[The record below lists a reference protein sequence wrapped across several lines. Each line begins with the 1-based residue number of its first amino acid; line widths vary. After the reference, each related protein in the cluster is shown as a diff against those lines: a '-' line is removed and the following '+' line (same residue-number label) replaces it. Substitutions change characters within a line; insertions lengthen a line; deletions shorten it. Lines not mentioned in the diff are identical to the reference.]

1 MGHVDVNRHPRR
13 GLRRGNLDEDAL
25 VARLS
30 EGRPGPMRSLV
41 RAVQSRQQLFKK
53 LIDWR
58 RAVTTQEAVAD
69 AMATSQSAV
78 ARLEHGGGDPKISTL
93 ERYAAT
99 IGASIT
105 WDLAVDEQAVADSP
119 HLTMTKVIRG
129 ASATVL
135 DLEGL
140 DSAERIRRVRPML
153 ERILDQRE
161 EKERE
166 AARRAAQH
174 RTPADL
180 ARLESALDAIEEL
193 PDRGFRQPEDLER
206 FRDGNR
212 RTGREFHIALGAA
225 SHSDELCADI
235 ADLVDHLCMVLDRRD
250 VPTTGTH
257 KLRHGAILDAIRNQD
272 PETAAEAVAAH
283 FSDARAAFGEML
295 LGHLPSMT
303 LTTVL
308 HMLEQ
313 AECLAAVLAAQQHSA
328 ADVERLNQALRS
340 THEIPDGGFDT
351 LEQAEA
357 FREAD
362 RELHLA
368 IAAAG
373 HNPVV
378 YELVEVAHRHFLDLL
393 GGMEPQLRGFQPR
406 QTGKHAVIVKAI
418 CEGRSDDAARATS
431 DHIASTREALE
442 QGLLARWRSPV
453 RATADRGPL
462 DIR

>member
-13 GLRRGNLDEDAL
+13 GLRRGNLDGDAL

-93 ERYAAT
+93 ERYAAA
-99 IGASIT
+99 IGASVT
-105 WDLAVDEQAVADSP
+105 WDVAVDEQAVADSP

-129 ASATVL
+129 VSATVL
-135 DLEGL
+135 DLDGL

-153 ERILDQRE
+153 ERILDQRKE
-161 EKERE
+161 RERE
-166 AARRAAQH
+166 AARLAAQH
-174 RTPADL
+174 RTPAEL

-193 PDRGFRQPEDLER
+193 PDRGFQQPDDLVR
-206 FRDGNR
+206 FRER
-212 RTGREFHIALGAA
+212 YRSTGREFHIALGAA
-225 SHSDELCADI
+225 SHSDELCGDI
-235 ADLVDHLCMVLDRRD
+235 ADLVDHLYTVLDKRD
-250 VPTTGTH
+250 VPSTTGTQ
-257 KLRHGAILDAIRNQD
+257 KLLHAAIVDAIRDQD
-272 PETAAEAVAAH
+272 PEAAAEAVAAH

-303 LTTVL
+303 MTTVL
-308 HMLEQ
+308 QIREQ

-328 ADVERLNQALRS
+328 DDVERLNEALRS
-340 THEIPDGGFDT
+340 TQEIPDGGFDT
-351 LEQAEA
+351 FEQAEA
-357 FREAD
+357 FRAAD

-453 RATADRGPL
+453 RASAD
-462 DIR
+462 